1 MITRILQSELRDAA
15 TQYPV
20 VTVTGP
26 RQSGKTTLCRQTF
39 PRKPYLSLEAY
50 DVRQRALEDP
60 RALLA
65 DLPEGAILD
74 EIQHTPDLPSYL
86 QGIVDEDPTPGRFVL
101 TGSQHF
107 GLAATVSQSLAGR
120 TAVLHLLPCSH
131 PEVRAFGSPPD
142 QLGETLWTGGYP
154 RIHDRGIPADRWLAD
169 YVTTYVQR
177 DVHQLLRV
185 GDLHTFTTF
194 VRLCAGRT
202 GQVLN
207 LSALADDAGITHN
220 TARSWLSVLEASFLV
235 FRLPP
240 WRRNIKKQL
249 TKAPKLHFLDTG
261 LACHLLGVRTAAEL
275 WLHPLRGAIFETWV
289 VSEVYK
295 SFAHRGMTP
304 PLFYFRDHKGLEIDL
319 IVERGDRVELVE
331 CKSGTTVAGDAFRSL
346 ERVDALLTRA
356 EEWRRVTCTLVYG
369 GPERQQ
375 RSNALVL
382 PWRRVN
388 EL

>member
-1 MITRILQSELRDAA
+1 MIKRILQSELHTAA
-15 TQYPV
+15 TRYPI

-39 PRKPYLSLEAY
+39 PQKPYLSLEAH

-74 EIQHTPDLPSYL
+74 EIQHTPELPSYL

-107 GLAATVSQSLAGR
+107 ALAATVSQSLAGR
-120 TAVLHLLPCSH
+120 TAVIHLLPCSH

-142 QLGETLWTGGYP
+142 QLCETLWTGGYP

-177 DVHQLLRV
+177 DVRQLLRV
-185 GDLHTFTTF
+185 GDLQAFTTF

-261 LACHLLGVRTAAEL
+261 LACHLLGVRTADEL
-275 WLHPLRGAIFETWV
+275 RHHPLRGAIFETWV

-295 SFAHRGMTP
+295 SFTHRGMTP

-319 IVERGDRVELVE
+319 VVERGDRVELVE

-356 EEWRRVTCTLVYG
+356 DEWRRVTCTLVYG
-369 GPERQQ
+369 GEERQQ
-375 RSNALVL
+375 RTKALVL
-382 PWRRVN
+382 PWRRVD

>member
-1 MITRILQSELRDAA
+1 MITRILQSELRTAA

-20 VTVTGP
+20 VTLTGP

-39 PRKPYLSLEAY
+39 PHKPYLSLEAH

-86 QGIVDEDPTPGRFVL
+86 QGIVDDDPTPGRFIL

-107 GLAATVSQSLAGR
+107 GLTAAMSQSLAGR

-131 PEVRAFGSPPD
+131 PEVRAFESPPD
-142 QLGETLWTGGYP
+142 QLSETLWTGGYP
-154 RIHDRGIPADRWLAD
+154 RIHDRAIPAQRWLAD

-177 DVHQLLRV
+177 DVRQLLQV
-185 GDLHTFTTF
+185 GDLQAFTTF

-207 LSALADDAGITHN
+207 LSALANDAGITHN

-235 FRLPP
+235 FRLAP

-261 LACHLLGVRTAAEL
+261 LACHLLGIRTAAEL
-275 WLHPLRGAIFETWV
+275 WLHPLRGAIFESWV

-295 SFAHRGMTP
+295 SFTHRGMTP

-319 IVERGDRVELVE
+319 VVEPGDRVELVE
-331 CKSGTTVAGDAFRSL
+331 CKSGTTIASDAFRSL
-346 ERVDALLTRA
+346 ERVNGLLSHTQQ
-356 EEWRRVTCTLVYG
+356 WPQVTCTLVYG

-382 PWRRVN
+382 PWHRID